1 MLDIKFIRENKELVE
16 KNNKSRNANV
26 DLDSLLS
33 VDGERLI
40 LMKRADDLRAER
52 KKRSKTKPSEEEIKL
67 VRKMGDEISGLEDL
81 LDEKT
86 EEMNKILW
94 GIPNINHESV
104 PVSSDES
111 GNEVIKKE
119 GEAPDFGFEPRE
131 HFDVG
136 SVKPLMDLE

>member
-52 KKRSKTKPSEEEIKL
+52 KKRSKTKPSEEE
-67 VRKMGDEISGLEDL
+67 
-81 LDEKT
+81 
-86 EEMNKILW
+86 MNKILW

-131 HFDVG
+131 HFDV
-136 SVKPLMDLE
+136 